1 MAQEAGLIVKGAGLG
16 AGFVMK
22 GAGMAVLL
30 VLPHR
35 RLHGVPVE
43 GGVAEEVDEAG
54 AGDLARR
61 DDVVFRNA
69 LDDGLRGRLAA
80 RR

>member
-30 VLPHR
+30 P
-35 RLHGVPVE
+35 
-43 GGVAEEVDEAG
+43 
-54 AGDLARR
+54 
-61 DDVVFRNA
+61 F
-69 LDDGLRGRLAA
+69 
-80 RR
+80 